1 MVNQYSFNLD
11 MPQDDYLCHDKL
23 GAHYS
28 KNWTKE
34 KQNAYNK
41 WYYEHNKDKWKA
53 IYDEKKATA
62 LKNKRSMADAKLNYE
77 SDVWAAN
84 AHKMNAD
91 AYESVKGNTYERQN
105 LMTDGETYNEHI
117 KNLRRLQSAHEDW
130 AKAEKNT
137 MERLSN
143 PKTAG
148 YTSSSNDRIKK
159 SVNNIQSDRDK
170 LSNKVR
176 YDVETTAAKARSNI
190 SSTINKIKNKVL
202 K

>member
-1 MVNQYSFNLD
+1 MINQYSFNLD

-23 GAHYS
+23 GAH
-28 KNWTKE
+28 
-34 KQNAYNK
+34 
-41 WYYEHNKDKWKA
+41 
-53 IYDEKKATA
+53 
-62 LKNKRSMADAKLNYE
+62 
-77 SDVWAAN
+77 
-84 AHKMNAD
+84 
-91 AYESVKGNTYERQN
+91 
-105 LMTDGETYNEHI
+105 EHI